1 MRKTD
6 LAIRLARDG
15 RVSAA
20 QAADQLDR
28 AVHDILKTL
37 RSGKPASLP
46 GLGRF
51 LLGAGDTIAFE
62 KTPVKPPERKR
73 G

>member
-15 RVSAA
+15 RVTAA

-28 AVHDILKTL
+28 VVHCILKAV
-37 RSGKPASLP
+37 RSGRAARLP

-51 LLGAGDTIAFE
+51 LPGAGDTITFE
-62 KTPVKPPERKR
+62 KTPVKPSEPKR
-73 G
+73 D

>member
-28 AVHDILKTL
+28 VVRDILRTI
-37 RSGKPASLP
+37 RSGKTANLP

-51 LLGAGDTIAFE
+51 VPGEGDTITFE
-62 KTPVKPPERKR
+62 KSSSKAAERKR

>member
-28 AVHDILKTL
+28 AVHHILRTI
-37 RSGKPASLP
+37 RSGKAASLP

-51 LLGAGDTIAFE
+51 LPGAGDTITFE
-62 KTPVKPPERKR
+62 KSSPKAPERKR